1 MKEKLTLSIDKK
13 TKDQAK
19 KFAKRRGIT
28 VSGMVE
34 QFLQSVSRQEESWQP
49 REGSVTSQLTG
60 SIPDPSNQD
69 YEMMVTEALMQK
81 YGYEKNSD

>member
-13 TKDQAK
+13 TKDLAK

-34 QFLQSVSRQEESWQP
+34 HFLRTVIRQEEGWQP
-49 REGSVTSQLTG
+49 REGSITSKLTG
-60 SIPDPSNQD
+60 SIPDIANHD
-69 YEMMVTEALMQK
+69 YESLVTEALMQK

>member
-13 TKDQAK
+13 TKDLAK
-19 KFAKRRGIT
+19 KYAKRRGIT

-34 QFLQSVSRQEESWQP
+34 HFLRSVSRQEESWQP
-49 REGSVTSQLTG
+49 RDGSVTSKLTG
-60 SIPDPSNQD
+60 SIPDPANQD
-69 YEMMVTEALMQK
+69 YDIMVTEALMQK